1 MQAVCA
7 FTARGINNNNKNAR
21 AIRSVPTVV
30 IRDMCLR
37 MRDRSGYSWF
47 ARFRTVE
54 ETLDDLARRSLA
66 SRVER
71 RWRRGWRDVVQ
82 DGKVT

>member
-21 AIRSVPTVV
+21 AIRSVLTVV
-30 IRDMCLR
+30 MRDVYLR

-47 ARFRTVE
+47 ATFRTVE
-54 ETLDDLARRSLA
+54 ETLDDLARALLSFLL
-66 SRVER
+66 
-71 RWRRGWRDVVQ
+71 
-82 DGKVT
+82 